1 VDDRA
6 DVVVVGGSLAGATLA
21 TVLARAGVGVT
32 VLERETQFR
41 DRVRGESIAPWGGA
55 EAQKL
60 GLEQLLLDAGG
71 SYASMVIPYDEVL
84 TYDESMRL
92 ATPVGKLVPGVG
104 GWLDVGHPQ
113 MCEAVLGEAVA
124 TGANVVRG
132 VTDVTLTPGSQPE
145 VTYVL
150 DGVQHTRTP
159 RLVVG
164 ADGRNSSIRR
174 ALGIELQE
182 TPVKCMGG
190 GMLVADVEG
199 WPIEEWAVGTV
210 GDVYYIV
217 VPRIGGLARLYLLH
231 DVAQKGRFSGPDRQA
246 ELLAAFRLP
255 CVPNSDVIADG
266 TPAGPCSFHPM
277 NDAWCD
283 RPLAEGAVLI
293 GDAAGWNDPIN
304 GQGLA
309 VALRDARMVGE
320 VIASGADLVPA
331 AFEDYAVERR
341 ERMRRLRAAALVATE
356 IRATFSP
363 ASVQRRRVFF
373 EKAAVDSSL
382 LMPWAAT
389 IMGPEAIPA
398 DFFTDENIESILAL
412 G

>member
-6 DVVVVGGSLAGATLA
+6 DVVVVGGSLAGGTLA

-60 GLEQLLLDAGG
+60 GLEQTFLDAGG
-71 SYASMVIPYDEVL
+71 SYASWVIPYDEVL
-84 TYDESMRL
+84 TYEESMEL

-113 MCEAVLGEAVA
+113 MCEAVLAVA
-124 TGANVVRG
+124 VSAGANVLRG
-132 VTDVTLTPGSQPE
+132 VSDVVVKPGAHPE

-150 DGVQHTRTP
+150 DGVEHTLRP
-159 RLVVG
+159 PIVVG
-164 ADGRNSSIRR
+164 ADGRASSVRR
-174 ALGIELQE
+174 TLGIELQE

-199 WPIEEWAVGTV
+199 WPVENWAVGTV

-217 VPRIGGLARLYLLH
+217 VPRVGGLARLYLHH
-231 DVAQKGRFSGPDRQA
+231 DAAQKGRFTGPNRQA
-246 ELLAAFRLP
+246 ELLEAFRLD
-255 CVPNSDVIADG
+255 CVPDSDVIANG

-283 RPLAEGAVLI
+283 RPFAEGVVLI

-320 VIASGADLVPA
+320 VIAAGGDLSPA
-331 AFEDYAVERR
+331 AFEDYGVERR
-341 ERMRRLRAAALVATE
+341 ERMRRLRVAALVATE

-363 ASVQRRRVFF
+363 ASVKRRRVFF
-373 EKAAVDSSL
+373 EKAGSDSSL

-389 IMGPEAIPA
+389 IMGPEAIPE
-398 DFFTDENIESILAL
+398 DYFTDENVESILAL